1 MPLITLQNVDFSVG
15 GPLLLEK
22 AELSIEP
29 GERIAL
35 IGRNGAGKSTL
46 LKLLAGLRKPASG
59 SVQLLGEPLAQLPR
73 RRVAQALALVEQQA
87 DTLDAI
93 SVFDAVALG
102 RTPWLSALA
111 PFSRQ
116 DCAIVEQALAD
127 LDALH
132 LRTRLWGSL
141 SGGERQRVHIARA
154 LAQRP
159 QVLLLDEPTNHLDI
173 QHQLSLLQQVQALP
187 VTTLVALHDL
197 NQALTCDRLAV
208 LDKGCL
214 VALGKPLDVLTPE
227 RLLSTF
233 GVHAQAV
240 SHVHQALILP
250 RLLLMMIG
258 SPLLR
263 WHNDPVQCQPLL
275 IFFLLPSAP
284 TSVNSNS

>member
-1 MPLITLQNVDFSVG
+1 MTAMTSLKLPPLTCQGLGLQLSGTTVLCDIDLTVVAGETLGIVG
-15 GPLLLEK
+15 P
-22 AELSIEP
+22 
-29 GERIAL
+29 
-35 IGRNGAGKSTL
+35 NGSGKSSL

-59 SVQLLGEPLAQLPR
+59 SVQLLGEALARLPR

-93 SVFDAVALG
+93 CVFDAVALG

-111 PFSRQ
+111 PFGAEDR
-116 DCAIVEQALAD
+116 AIVEHALAD

-132 LRTRLWGSL
+132 LRARLWSSL

-173 QHQLSLLQQVQALP
+173 QHQLSLLHQVQALP

-197 NQALTCDRLAV
+197 NQALTCDRVAV
-208 LDKGCL
+208 LDKGRL

-233 GVHAQAV
+233 GVHAHYLTDPFDGAR
-240 SHVHQALILP
+240 IL
-250 RLLLMMIG
+250 RF
-258 SPLLR
+258 R
-263 WHNDPVQCQPLL
+263 
-275 IFFLLPSAP
+275 AP
-284 TSVNSNS
+284 

>member
-1 MPLITLQNVDFSVG
+1 MTAMTAVNLSPLSCQGLGLQLAGNAVLHEIDLHLIAGETLGIVG
-15 GPLLLEK
+15 P
-22 AELSIEP
+22 
-29 GERIAL
+29 
-35 IGRNGAGKSTL
+35 NGSGKSSL
-46 LKLLAGLRKPASG
+46 LKVLAGLRKPASG
-59 SVQLLGEPLAQLPR
+59 SVQLLGEALARLPR
-73 RRVAQALALVEQQA
+73 RRIAQALALVEQQA

-111 PFSRQ
+111 PFSP
-116 DCAIVEQALAD
+116 DDHAIVEQALAD

-208 LDKGCL
+208 LDQGRL
-214 VALGKPLDVLTPE
+214 VALGKPAEVLTAE

-233 GVHAQAV
+233 GVHA
-240 SHVHQALILP
+240 HYLIDP
-250 RLLLMMIG
+250 FDGARI
-258 SPLLR
+258 LR
-263 WHNDPVQCQPLL
+263 FRTP
-275 IFFLLPSAP
+275 
-284 TSVNSNS
+284 

>member
-1 MPLITLQNVDFSVG
+1 MTVMANVKIAPLACQGLGLQLG
-15 GPLLLEK
+15 GNPVLRDI
-22 AELSIEP
+22 ELTVIP
-29 GERIAL
+29 GETLGIV
-35 IGRNGAGKSTL
+35 GPNGSGKSTL
-46 LKLLAGLRKPASG
+46 LKLLAGLRKPDSG
-59 SVQLLGEPLAQLPR
+59 YVELLGEPLTQLPR
-73 RRVAQALALVEQQA
+73 RRIAQALALVEQQA
-87 DTLDAI
+87 DTADAI
-93 SVFDAVALG
+93 SVYDAVALG

-111 PFSRQ
+111 PFSKADR
-116 DCAIVEQALAD
+116 AIVEQALAD

-132 LRTRLWGSL
+132 LRTRLWHSL

-173 QHQLSLLQQVQALP
+173 QHQLSLLQQVQGLP

-233 GVHAQAV
+233 GVHAHYLTDPFDGAR
-240 SHVHQALILP
+240 IL
-250 RLLLMMIG
+250 RF
-258 SPLLR
+258 R
-263 WHNDPVQCQPLL
+263 
-275 IFFLLPSAP
+275 AP
-284 TSVNSNS
+284 

>member
-1 MPLITLQNVDFSVG
+1 MTAMTAVRIPPLACHGLGLQLAGNTVLSDIDLRVVAGETLGIVG
-15 GPLLLEK
+15 P
-22 AELSIEP
+22 
-29 GERIAL
+29 
-35 IGRNGAGKSTL
+35 NGSGKSSL
-46 LKLLAGLRKPASG
+46 LKLLAGLRKPACG
-59 SVQLLGEPLAQLPR
+59 SVQLLGEPLAQMPR

-197 NQALTCDRLAV
+197 NQALTCDRVAV
-208 LDKGCL
+208 LDKGRL
-214 VALGKPLDVLTPE
+214 VALGKPFEVLTPE
-227 RLLSTF
+227 RLLNTF
-233 GVHAQAV
+233 GVHAHYLTDPFDGV
-240 SHVHQALILP
+240 RIL
-250 RLLLMMIG
+250 RF
-258 SPLLR
+258 R
-263 WHNDPVQCQPLL
+263 
-275 IFFLLPSAP
+275 AP
-284 TSVNSNS
+284 